1 MLKEMKCVAFKTMS
15 VRECHKPLQ
24 FEILSCAVLSLPLIS
39 IQVRLFSGTK
49 VLGCGC
55 RWPSSNDHCMSRYL
69 IKIQNLT

>member
-55 RWPSSNDHCMSRYL
+55 R
-69 IKIQNLT
+69 